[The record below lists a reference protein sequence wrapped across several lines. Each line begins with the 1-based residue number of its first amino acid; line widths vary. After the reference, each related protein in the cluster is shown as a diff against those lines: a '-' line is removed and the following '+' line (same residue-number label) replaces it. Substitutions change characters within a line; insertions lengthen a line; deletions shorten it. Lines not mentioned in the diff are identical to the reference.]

1 MEIARIGS
9 AMGAAMDASRHNALL
24 RHAERSVA
32 HQWSLW
38 RRAMRKEHARRS
50 WWQRIDA
57 SIDPAFAAAACLML
71 GWLLLK
77 WM

>member
-1 MEIARIGS
+1 MQVARIG
-9 AMGAAMDASRHNALL
+9 ATFGAAMDASRHNALL

-38 RRAMRKEHARRS
+38 RRAMRKEYPRRS
-50 WWQRIDA
+50 WWQRLDA
-57 SIDPAFAAAACLML
+57 SIEPAFASAACVML